1 MADQPK
7 TTTRRIPPQEI
18 SRLGK
23 EIYETKIHEQVYPA
37 HRGKWVAIDVASGK
51 WTMDK
56 YHPRASRRL
65 KDILGDAYVP
75 GNIYAPQVS
84 HPKPKSPTKSYEEI
98 FDRGAEIYDRDI
110 AGRIEPRHN
119 GKFVAIDV
127 DSGEWALSGDC
138 LIAEDRVRD
147 SRPEAVNFLYVTV
160 GFGSRNS
167 RKAVPESPRRSE

>member
-1 MADQPK
+1 MPDQPK
-7 TTTRRIPPQEI
+7 TAPRCIPPQEI

-23 EIYETKIHEQVYPA
+23 EIYENIVHEQVYPA

-56 YHPRASRRL
+56 YCPRASKRL
-65 KDILGDAYVP
+65 KAMLGDAYVA
-75 GNIYAPQVS
+75 GNTYAQQVR
-84 HPKPKSPTKSYEEI
+84 HPKLKSPTKSYEEI

-110 AGRIEPRHN
+110 AERIEPRHN

-147 SRPEAVNFLYVTV
+147 LRPEAVNFLYVTV
-160 GFGSRNS
+160 GFGNRNS
-167 RKAVPESPRRSE
+167 REHVPESPRRSE

>member
-1 MADQPK
+1 MTDQPK
-7 TTTRRIPPQEI
+7 TTPRRIPPQEI

-23 EIYETKIHEQVYPA
+23 EIYENIIHEQVYPA

-51 WTMDK
+51 WTMDE

-75 GNIYAPQVS
+75 GNIYAPQVR

-98 FDRGAEIYDRDI
+98 FDLGEEIYDRDI

-119 GKFVAIDV
+119 GRFVAIDV
-127 DSGEWALSGDC
+127 DSGGWALAGDV
-138 LIAEDRVRD
+138 LIAADRLRD
-147 SRPEAVNFLYVTV
+147 SRPEAVNVLYVTV

-167 RKAVPESPRRSE
+167 RKDVSVSPRRSE